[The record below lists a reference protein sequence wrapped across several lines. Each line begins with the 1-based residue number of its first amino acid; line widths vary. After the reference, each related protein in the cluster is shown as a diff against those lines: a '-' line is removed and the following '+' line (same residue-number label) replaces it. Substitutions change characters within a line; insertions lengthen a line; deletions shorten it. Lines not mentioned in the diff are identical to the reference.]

1 MVGETTPKEDTP
13 VKLTLEYLYLDRTSC
28 TRCRGTNDSLEAAAA
43 LLRPV
48 LRALGA
54 ELEVS
59 RVHVTSA
66 AQAESVGLRT
76 SPTLRVNGRDLQPD
90 FAESRCGSCSDL
102 APAAGGVE
110 CREWTWG
117 GRTWTEAPV
126 GLIVEGV
133 LRAVLTPE
141 PGEAPPAGLPENL
154 RRFFEAGE
162 PCCGGTPGRGC
173 C

>member
-1 MVGETTPKEDTP
+1 M
-13 VKLTLEYLYLDRTSC
+13 KLTLEYLYLDRTSC
-28 TRCRGTNDSLEAAAA
+28 TRCRGTNDRLDEAVA
-43 LLRPV
+43 LLQPV
-48 LRALGA
+48 LGALGA
-54 ELEVS
+54 ELEIR
-59 RVHVTSA
+59 RVHVTTA

-76 SPTLRVNGRDLQPD
+76 SPTLRVNGRDLQPG

-102 APAAGGVE
+102 APTAGGVD
-110 CREWTWG
+110 CREWTWQ

-133 LRAVLTPE
+133 LRAALTPE
-141 PGEAPPAGLPENL
+141 PAPAPPAGLPENL

-162 PCCGGTPGRGC
+162 PCCGGTPSRGC